1 VNNKVI
7 TAKKGE
13 IVSEEGSRYLTLVL
27 EDGYYAEDMI
37 GARTSVKSRK
47 RSPFTKAH
55 FDKYEVSI
63 DISNIGDFDPDD
75 VKYKTGKEML
85 SLKQLDFFID
95 SLQTPYHEFVN
106 NRADRVYKTLKAQ
119 MLMADTVQGKALNP
133 DIIENFTDKNK
144 KLVSENAFIAV
155 EGNLDNL
162 ESFKETLKDKRKIIN
177 GYNVEFHK
185 RIAFSIAC
193 LVLFFVGAPLGSIIR
208 KGGFGLPMIIA
219 ITIFVIYFF
228 ISTFGKN
235 MAESNKVTPFVG
247 GWLATFILLPFGVL
261 LMIRATK
268 DKGIFNLDAFLQP
281 AVTLFNKIF
290 KLDKK

>member
-1 VNNKVI
+1 
-7 TAKKGE
+7 
-13 IVSEEGSRYLTLVL
+13 
-27 EDGYYAEDMI
+27 
-37 GARTSVKSRK
+37 
-47 RSPFTKAH
+47 
-55 FDKYEVSI
+55 
-63 DISNIGDFDPDD
+63 
-75 VKYKTGKEML
+75 
-85 SLKQLDFFID
+85 
-95 SLQTPYHEFVN
+95 
-106 NRADRVYKTLKAQ
+106 
-119 MLMADTVQGKALNP
+119 MADTVQGKALNP